1 LTGIARILT
10 GIARIVQGRGVIDD
24 DDAIVAA
31 PAGARSAQRCSY
43 CNGPGHRAPKCPE
56 RRAMV
61 RAERLLVIEA
71 RAPVLAAAGR
81 LKLGPAR

>member
-1 LTGIARILT
+1 
-10 GIARIVQGRGVIDD
+10 
-24 DDAIVAA
+24 
-31 PAGARSAQRCSY
+31 
-43 CNGPGHRAPKCPE
+43 
-56 RRAMV
+56 MV